1 MSCWFSCFY
10 ATLLPWPR
18 AVIKQQAYKKTIA
31 PVHFRRLCQ
40 GFNSEIN
47 SEETSWWLLRSHSWL
62 DESVSIICLSV
73 VTLCCSRSHLWPML
87 MWSRTGAITDEVN
100 SWTGIKVLYESSI
113 WFIASTEGGVL
124 LSLDFDGA
132 QVWSGFTV
140 ERERERECRPGIK
153 ALGHLEEQEPI
164 ECCSNPW
171 TVKVGA
177 RKC

>member
-1 MSCWFSCFY
+1 MRRYSHDHGQSLSSRPIKRQ
-10 ATLLPWPR
+10 LLQCISEGC
-18 AVIKQQAYKKTIA
+18 AKVSTA
-31 PVHFRRLCQ
+31 RLTARKR
-40 GFNSEIN
+40 SW
-47 SEETSWWLLRSHSWL
+47 TSWWLLRSHSWL